1 MNHGQNTG
9 GGENPNRA
17 TGNFKLNIDERDLA
31 TGNID
36 LPERRSQP
44 PRPEYSVNKAYL
56 TEKERRAE
64 RKAHKKRDK
73 LKARKNRRI
82 FALVWVCMVLLVSFT
97 LASYLIKGSNDFF
110 AVGRSQGTTSVTIPE
125 NVTLDDLTQILYE
138 AGAIKEPEFFSL
150 FCMVTVDDDEMEY
163 FQPGTYNLDT
173 DLDYQAIISTLQGG
187 NQTREEVRVTFPEG
201 TTALEAAAL
210 LEENGVCSQEDF
222 LAAINSTDFDSYEA
236 IAPIAA
242 ITGKYYKLEGYL
254 FPDTYDFYKGEE
266 IDSVVGKL
274 VNNFQNRTADLEE
287 RIAYLDAQ
295 ERELR
300 EAISAGNMAL
310 GEIQSIQRSLSSA
323 EGWGTWDVFG
333 GGMISDMAKYSH
345 MDEAQRRIQSLQRTL
360 SRFRAELADVSIQ
373 ADLQLQVDGFLRF
386 ADYFFDNIF
395 TDWAVLD
402 RIRRSQSQ
410 MEQAERSVQTILYR
424 LDSAVAQCRRERD
437 EKRRQRDELV
447 LKA

>member
-73 LKARKNRRI
+73 LKARKNRRV

-236 IAPIAA
+236 IAPLPPLRAS
-242 ITGKYYKLEGYL
+242 ITSWRATFSLT
-254 FPDTYDFYKGEE
+254 PT
-266 IDSVVGKL
+266 
-274 VNNFQNRTADLEE
+274 
-287 RIAYLDAQ
+287 
-295 ERELR
+295 
-300 EAISAGNMAL
+300 ISTRA
-310 GEIQSIQRSLSSA
+310 
-323 EGWGTWDVFG
+323 
-333 GGMISDMAKYSH
+333 
-345 MDEAQRRIQSLQRTL
+345 RRLIPW
-360 SRFRAELADVSIQ
+360 
-373 ADLQLQVDGFLRF
+373 
-386 ADYFFDNIF
+386 
-395 TDWAVLD
+395 WA
-402 RIRRSQSQ
+402 SW
-410 MEQAERSVQTILYR
+410 
-424 LDSAVAQCRRERD
+424 
-437 EKRRQRDELV
+437 
-447 LKA
+447 